1 MISYSAALN
10 KQVLLGKWFA
20 APSWALWRAITA
32 AWNAEPLSP
41 EQVELFKSVAGGR
54 ELPSK
59 PVSTAV
65 ACVGRGGGKDSV
77 ISALAVVEGINFNRD
92 AIPNMLPG
100 ERALIAC
107 FAPTLRQSQIAFS
120 YMSGFFNAV
129 PALQSMIVRE
139 LSDSL
144 ELSNGVTIQVF
155 GPSYR
160 TARGFRL
167 ITAILDEAAFMGDET
182 DKVALTAEALS
193 VAISPSLARTP
204 GAKLFV
210 ISSVHKRSGLLYDL
224 WLEHFGKDD
233 PDTCVVLGSTQAF
246 NPSFNAKAIAR
257 DLERDPNYFRSEYLS
272 EWRDDIS
279 SFLPRGLLTDATELG
294 IHSRPPEPGID
305 YVAATDISGGTGTC
319 AFALAIAHSDPDGV
333 AILDYAEARLPP
345 FNSAEVAKE
354 YAKILRRYSC
364 HAVLGDNLGGGTAA
378 TLFEN
383 IGIRYDKVKNTKSQ
397 YYLDF
402 APMLT
407 SGLVRLLDNPTL
419 IEQLS
424 RLKQKV
430 LPSGRDSITATEGR
444 RGSHAPIDD
453 LANASAIALVTA
465 VSDREEPRV
474 RWEDYLQEG
483 KHYVQLTPR

>member
-1 MISYSAALN
+1 
-10 KQVLLGKWFA
+10 
-20 APSWALWRAITA
+20 
-32 AWNAEPLSP
+32 
-41 EQVELFKSVAGGR
+41 
-54 ELPSK
+54 
-59 PVSTAV
+59 
-65 ACVGRGGGKDSV
+65 
-77 ISALAVVEGINFNRD
+77 
-92 AIPNMLPG
+92 
-100 ERALIAC
+100 
-107 FAPTLRQSQIAFS
+107 
-120 YMSGFFNAV
+120 MSGFFNAV

-224 WLEHFGKDD
+224 WLEYFGKDD
-233 PDTCVVLGSTQAF
+233 PDTCVVLGSTQDF
-246 NPSFNAKAIAR
+246 NPSFNPKAIAR
-257 DLERDPNYFRSEYLS
+257 DLARDRNYFASEYLS

-279 SFLPRGLLTDATELG
+279 SFLPRGLLQDATDMSV
-294 IHSRPPEPGID
+294 HSRAPEPGIN

-319 AFALAIAHSDPDGV
+319 AFALAIAHEEDGV

-345 FNSAEVAKE
+345 FNSQEVAKN
-354 YAKILRRYSC
+354 YATILRRYSC
-364 HAVLGDNLGGGTAA
+364 SSVLGDNLGGGTAA

-407 SGLVRLLDNPTL
+407 SGLVRLLDNTTL
-419 IEQLS
+419 LEQLA

-465 VSDREEPRV
+465 LSDREEPRV
-474 RWEDYLQEG
+474 RWEHYLQEG
-483 KHYVQLTPR
+483 KHYVP